1 MLLLLACFALFGWS
15 SVPGGGSA
23 DVVWVGP
30 SDGHAVMVAVG
41 GSFWVVLDPCGNVAR
56 LGTAPGAVVL
66 SAARVPGSCL
76 DLEGLPFGELGK
88 GD

>member
-1 MLLLLACFALFGWS
+1 M
-15 SVPGGGSA
+15 
-23 DVVWVGP
+23 
-30 SDGHAVMVAVG
+30 
-41 GSFWVVLDPCGNVAR
+41 VVLLTWSGSVHLMVTLLWLPSVGRSSFLARAVDVAR
-56 LGTAPGAVVL
+56 LGTAQGAVVL